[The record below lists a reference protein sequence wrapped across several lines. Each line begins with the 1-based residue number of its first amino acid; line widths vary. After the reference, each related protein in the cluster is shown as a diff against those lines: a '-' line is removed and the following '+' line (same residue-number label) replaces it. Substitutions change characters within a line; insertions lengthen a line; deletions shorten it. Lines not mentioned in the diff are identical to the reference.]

1 MNPGL
6 LESVVSFKHKD
17 EEEQRFRILRS
28 KYLSV
33 YLVVMGADWLQG
45 PYLYKL
51 YQSSYGLDLVQ
62 IASLFLT
69 GFMSGAIAGTL
80 VSSTAD
86 TCGRRRVCVVFCA
99 TAILALSLRL
109 VQPTFPYL
117 VLSHI
122 LSGMASSMQHSVL
135 EAWYVAEHHT
145 QLLPSE
151 WVARTFATGA
161 FLNGIVAI
169 LAGMVANAAV
179 DTWGLWTPFALAI
192 LLLAIA
198 GSMVMATWQ
207 ENFGKSKG
215 GGGSIQ
221 VMDTLVE
228 GLHVLCNEQG
238 QQHHDLPLGYLFSTM
253 MFAIMVGSLTF
264 QKLERWPMF
273 ANNKERLLI
282 SALGC
287 ASISFAVMAY
297 DHATSLPIL
306 LVAYHIFEFTTGLF
320 HPSLSSLKADVI
332 PEETRAVVMTMLRI
346 PMNIGVG
353 LAMWHADTVPIDYH
367 FAICAL
373 ITLFGCILVG
383 ACYQP
388 PKAATIA

>member
-1 MNPGL
+1 MLGHWSAAQL
-6 LESVVSFKHKD
+6 IHGMDTTLGDRSL
-17 EEEQRFRILRS
+17 ILTRRAFYIHS
-28 KYLSV
+28 
-33 YLVVMGADWLQG
+33 
-45 PYLYKL
+45 
-51 YQSSYGLDLVQ
+51 
-62 IASLFLT
+62 
-69 GFMSGAIAGTL
+69 
-80 VSSTAD
+80 
-86 TCGRRRVCVVFCA
+86 GRRRVCVVFCA

-169 LAGMVANAAV
+169 LAGMVANAVV

-215 GGGSIQ
+215 GSSSIQ

-228 GLHVLCNEQG
+228 GLHVLWNG
-238 QQHHDLPLGYLFSTM
+238 
-253 MFAIMVGSLTF
+253 
-264 QKLERWPMF
+264 K
-273 ANNKERLLI
+273 
-282 SALGC
+282 
-287 ASISFAVMAY
+287 
-297 DHATSLPIL
+297 
-306 LVAYHIFEFTTGLF
+306 
-320 HPSLSSLKADVI
+320 
-332 PEETRAVVMTMLRI
+332 
-346 PMNIGVG
+346 
-353 LAMWHADTVPIDYH
+353 
-367 FAICAL
+367 
-373 ITLFGCILVG
+373 
-383 ACYQP
+383 
-388 PKAATIA
+388 